1 MAAKRRR
8 QTLSSENDILDLY
21 DNVELIKQNKLD
33 CQDQKVFFF
42 FFVTDKVRNFIT
54 SYTQQ
59 FNALTAEMKAVI
71 TFFLAGKLEK
81 CSNAPVMTL

>member
-42 FFVTDKVRNFIT
+42 FCN
-54 SYTQQ
+54 
-59 FNALTAEMKAVI
+59 
-71 TFFLAGKLEK
+71 
-81 CSNAPVMTL
+81 